1 MFEVVLAG
9 VCALDQRL
17 LAKCKTFAIFSQWS
31 REQRAES
38 VSSLPSEKE
47 KVKNEEGKVIKTN
60 QRSLITE
67 HHGDFCCIKPLQM
80 APPRAYFIDAL
91 GAAVRKQGTHLG

>member
-17 LAKCKTFAIFSQWS
+17 LAKRKTFAIFSQWS

-47 KVKNEEGKVIKTN
+47 KVKNEEGKVIKT
-60 QRSLITE
+60 
-67 HHGDFCCIKPLQM
+67 KPEESNHR
-80 APPRAYFIDAL
+80 APWRLLLHQTTSNGSSSSIFY
-91 GAAVRKQGTHLG
+91 